1 MKRLMPLIKLLC
13 ILVLGLL
20 CSLMFLI
27 LSFSA
32 ASSGLGMFLSK
43 INDLIIALS
52 NGYESLVKF
61 LLVIVISGS
70 SAIYITNKLFPD
82 EHES

>member
-13 ILVLGLL
+13 ILVLSLL
-20 CSLMFLI
+20 CALMFLI

-32 ASSGLGMFLSK
+32 KDSGLGAIVSVVAAF
-43 INDLIIALS
+43 INLFK
-52 NGYESLVKF
+52 GYESFVAI

-70 SAIYITNKLFPD
+70 SAIFITNKLFPEED
-82 EHES
+82 ES